1 MVLNIARNTFSSLF
15 KSPTIG
21 FYGFTL
27 NYGEITRERMLMPC
41 YDEIKAALST
51 TFKFSKV
58 LCPISFILR
67 CKFVHTLARRC
78 TRIWIIKIDI
88 RKETG

>member
-1 MVLNIARNTFSSLF
+1 
-15 KSPTIG
+15 
-21 FYGFTL
+21 
-27 NYGEITRERMLMPC
+27 MPC